1 MAKIRNY
8 NKTHRPEDKV
18 KSPRNLARV
27 RDMDYRDLYFDSYP
41 KSYQG
46 TMRGTKPNRRMNGRP
61 MGICTSCSNTR
72 RRR

>member
-8 NKTHRPEDKV
+8 NRTNRKEDQFR
-18 KSPRNLARV
+18 SSRNMARV

-41 KSYQG
+41 KSYQE
-46 TMRGTKPNRRMNGRP
+46 TLRGTRPNRRMNGRP
-61 MGICTSCSNTR
+61 MGVCGSCSSR

>member
-8 NKTHRPEDKV
+8 NRTHRREDQF

-27 RDMDYRDLYFDSYP
+27 RDMDYGDLYYDAYP
-41 KSYQG
+41 ETYKG
-46 TMRGTKPNRRMNGRP
+46 TLRGTRPNRRINGRP
-61 MGICTSCSNTR
+61 MGVCGSCSGR